1 MIFAAIADWAEQ
13 GCWTVEFMCG
23 QLGVSR
29 SGYYR
34 WCKAPECDRVV
45 YNRELRRLIGDIWAR
60 RNRPG
65 ARRVRAELRAL
76 GHRVGLSRVWRL
88 MQSMGLAGRHP
99 RTYKKTTLPG
109 KRPVNAPD
117 LVKRDFTAA
126 GPNQKWCGDITYV
139 RTWQGWAY
147 LATVI
152 DLYSRKL
159 VGWAIAEHMETSL
172 VTDALAMA
180 VKARRPP
187 AGVIFHSDRGAQYTS
202 AEFAAFC
209 ADHRVTRSLG
219 RTGTCFDN
227 AVSESF
233 NATYKKELVH
243 TRPWPTLKHL
253 QKATFEWVETHYNR
267 NRRHSTLDY
276 LTIEEYELGYTHIDQ
291 LTA

>member
-13 GCWTVEFMCG
+13 DAWPVEFMCY

-34 WCKAPECDRVV
+34 WRNAAESDRSV
-45 YNRELRRLIGDIWAR
+45 YNRELKRLIWLIWDQ

-65 ARRVRAELRAL
+65 ARRVRAELRAR
-76 GHRVGLSRVWRL
+76 GHRVGLARTWRL
-88 MQSMGLAGRHP
+88 MASMGLAGRHP
-99 RTYKKTTLPG
+99 KAYKKTTIAG
-109 KRPVNAPD
+109 KRPVTAPD
-117 LVKRDFTAA
+117 LVKRAFTANA
-126 GPNQKWCGDITYV
+126 ANQTWCGDITYV
-139 RTWQGWAY
+139 RTWAGWAY

-159 VGWAIAEHMETSL
+159 VGWAIADHMETSL

-180 VKARRPP
+180 LQTRRPP

-202 AEFAAFC
+202 AEFAKYC
-209 ADHRVTRSLG
+209 TQHRVRRSLG
-219 RTGTCFDN
+219 RTGSCFDN

-233 NATYKKELVH
+233 NATYKKELIH

-253 QKATFEWVETHYNR
+253 QKATFEWVETQYNR